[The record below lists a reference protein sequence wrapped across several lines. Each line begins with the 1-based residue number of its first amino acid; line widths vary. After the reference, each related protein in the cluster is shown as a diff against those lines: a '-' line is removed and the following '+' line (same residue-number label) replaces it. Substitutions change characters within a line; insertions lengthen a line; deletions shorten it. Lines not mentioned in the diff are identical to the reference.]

1 MAQNPT
7 LIIDDSIHNQDLYY
21 VTRFLAQDRFLY
33 LNTGEREIL
42 LISQMERGRAL
53 NESRIDDI
61 RTTTDYDI
69 IEKSKQYGRETA
81 YNLVVAELLHDEGI
95 TRIEVPHNFPIFL
108 ADDLRS
114 RGFEVAPTR
123 GGIAELRTVK
133 TRREIEEIKKA
144 QECCEA
150 AMKRA
155 IDAIRSAGVCDGV
168 LVDPVYPV
176 DSADSMDLSQ
186 ALTSE
191 RIRAVIE
198 HTLIDG
204 GCESCS
210 TIVAG
215 GMDGAEPHN
224 MGTGTLNVD
233 ESIVIDIFP
242 CLVKERYYADMTR
255 TVARGNPSQALIEMH
270 EAVFDAQ
277 SAAIQ
282 AVCAGVSGDE
292 VHSVVCDL
300 FDDRGYRK
308 LFPHSTGHGVGLDVH
323 EAPAVASGGEVLR
336 AGNVIT
342 IEPGLY
348 DPGVGGIRLEDLVV
362 VTKSGCENLT
372 KMEKRFL
379 V

>member
-1 MAQNPT
+1 MSQNPT
-7 LIIDDSIHNQDLYY
+7 LIIDDSIHNSDLYY

-33 LNTGEREIL
+33 LNSGEREIL
-42 LISQMERGRAL
+42 LISQMELGRAL
-53 NESRIDDI
+53 NESRIDDV
-61 RTTTDYDI
+61 RTTSDYDI
-69 IEKSKQYGRETA
+69 IEKSKRYGRETA
-81 YNLVVAELLHDEGI
+81 YNLVVAELLHDEEI
-95 TRIEVPHNFPIFL
+95 TRIEVPHNFPVFL
-108 ADDLRS
+108 ADDLRI

-123 GGIAELRTVK
+123 SGITELRTVK
-133 TRREIEEIKKA
+133 TSREIEEIKKA
-144 QECCEA
+144 QACCEA

-155 IDAIRSAGVCDGV
+155 IDAIRSAGVRDGV
-168 LVDPVYPV
+168 LVDPT
-176 DSADSMDLSQ
+176 DLSQ

-198 HTLIDG
+198 HTLIDC

-215 GMDGAEPHN
+215 GKDGAEPHN
-224 MGTGTLNVD
+224 IGAGTLKAD

-242 CLVKERYYADMTR
+242 CLEKERYYADMTR
-255 TVARGNPSQALIEMH
+255 TVARGNPPHALIEMY
-270 EAVFDAQ
+270 EAVLDAQ

-282 AVCAGVSGDE
+282 VVRAGVSGDE

-300 FDDRGYRK
+300 FDDRGYK
-308 LFPHSTGHGVGLDVH
+308 DLFPHSTGHGVGLDVH
-323 EAPAVASGGEVLR
+323 EAPAVASGGEVLK

-348 DPGVGGIRLEDLVV
+348 DPAIGGIRLEDLVV
-362 VTKSGCENLT
+362 VTESGCENLT

>member
-1 MAQNPT
+1 MTQNPT
-7 LIIDDSIHNQDLYY
+7 LIIDDSIHDQDLYY
-21 VTRFLAQDRFLY
+21 VTRFLAQDQFLY
-33 LNTGEREIL
+33 LNSGKREIL
-42 LISQMERGRAL
+42 LISQMELGRAL
-53 NESRIDDI
+53 NESRITDV
-61 RTTTDYDI
+61 RTTADYNI
-69 IEKSKQYGRETA
+69 IEKSKRYGRETA

-95 TRIEVPHNFPIFL
+95 TRIEVPHNFPLFL

-114 RGFEVAPTR
+114 RGIEVVPAR
-123 GGIAELRTVK
+123 GWISELRTVK
-133 TRREIEEIKKA
+133 TRGEIEQIRKA

-155 IDAIRSAGVCDGV
+155 IDAIRSAGVRDRV
-168 LVDPVYPV
+168 LVDQVYSGDPV
-176 DSADSMDLSQ
+176 DSADLGP

-198 HTLIDG
+198 HTLIDC

-215 GMDGAEPHN
+215 GKDGAEPHN
-224 MGTGTLNVD
+224 MGAGMLKAD

-242 CLVKERYYADMTR
+242 RLEKERYYADMTR
-255 TVARGNPSQALIEMH
+255 TVARGNPSQALIEMY
-270 EAVFDAQ
+270 EAVLDAQ

-282 AVCAGVSGDE
+282 VVRAGVSGDE
-292 VHSVVCDL
+292 VHGVVCDL

-323 EAPAVASGGEVLR
+323 EAPAVASGGEVLK
-336 AGNVIT
+336 AGNVVT

-348 DPGVGGIRLEDLVV
+348 DPAVGGIRLEDLVV
-362 VTKSGCENLT
+362 VTESGCENLT

>member
-21 VTRFLAQDRFLY
+21 VTRFLAHDRFLY
-33 LNTGEREIL
+33 LNSREREIL
-42 LISQMERGRAL
+42 LISQMELGRAL
-53 NESRIDDI
+53 NESRIDDV

-69 IEKSKQYGRETA
+69 IKKSKRYGRETA
-81 YNLVVAELLHDEGI
+81 YNLVVAELLRDEGI
-95 TRIEVPHNFPIFL
+95 THIDVPYNFPIFL

-114 RGFEVAPTR
+114 RGFEVAPAR
-123 GGIAELRTVK
+123 SGIAELRTVK
-133 TRREIEEIKKA
+133 TRREIEQIKKA

-155 IDAIRSAGVCDGV
+155 IDAIRSAGVCDGA
-168 LVDPVYPV
+168 LVDPV
-176 DSADSMDLSQ
+176 DSADSGQ
-186 ALTSE
+186 VLTSE

-198 HTLIDG
+198 HTLIDC

-215 GMDGAEPHN
+215 GKDGAEPHN
-224 MGTGTLNVD
+224 MGAGTLKAD

-242 CLVKERYYADMTR
+242 RLEKERYYADMTR
-255 TVARGNPSQALIEMH
+255 TVARGNPPQALIEMY
-270 EAVFDAQ
+270 EAVLDAQ

-282 AVCAGVSGDE
+282 VVRAGVSGDE
-292 VHSVVCDL
+292 VHGVVCDL
-300 FDDRGYRK
+300 FDDRGYK
-308 LFPHSTGHGVGLDVH
+308 DLFPHSTGHGVGLDVH
-323 EAPAVASGGEVLR
+323 EAPAVASGGEVLK

-348 DPGVGGIRLEDLVV
+348 DPRVGGIRLEDLVV
-362 VTKSGCENLT
+362 VTESGCENLT

>member
-7 LIIDDSIHNQDLYY
+7 LIIDDSIHNSDLYY

-33 LNTGEREIL
+33 LNSGEREIL
-42 LISQMERGRAL
+42 LISQMELGRAR

-69 IEKSKQYGRETA
+69 IEKSKRYGRETA

-95 TRIEVPHNFPIFL
+95 TRIEVPYNFPVFL
-108 ADDLRS
+108 ADDLRI
-114 RGFEVAPTR
+114 RGFEVTPAR
-123 GGIAELRTVK
+123 SGITELRTVK

-144 QECCEA
+144 QERCEA
-150 AMKRA
+150 AMERA
-155 IDAIRSAGVCDGV
+155 IDAIRSAGVSDGV
-168 LVDPVYPV
+168 LVDPV
-176 DSADSMDLSQ
+176 DSGQ

-198 HTLIDG
+198 HTLIDC
-204 GCESCS
+204 GCESCN

-215 GMDGAEPHN
+215 GKDGAEPHN

-242 CLVKERYYADMTR
+242 CLGKERYYADMTR

-270 EAVFDAQ
+270 EAVLDAQ

-282 AVCAGVSGDE
+282 VVRAGVSGDE

-300 FDDRGYRK
+300 FDDRGYGE

-348 DPGVGGIRLEDLVV
+348 DPRVGGIRLEDLVV
-362 VTKSGCENLT
+362 VTESGCENLT

>member
-7 LIIDDSIHNQDLYY
+7 LIIDDSVHNSDLYY

-33 LNTGEREIL
+33 LNSGEREIL
-42 LISQMERGRAL
+42 LISQMELGRAR

-61 RTTTDYDI
+61 RTTTDYGI

-95 TRIEVPHNFPIFL
+95 TRIEVPHNFPVFL

-114 RGFEVAPTR
+114 WGFEVAPTR

-155 IDAIRSAGVCDGV
+155 INAIRSAVVSDGV
-168 LVDPVYPV
+168 LVDPVHPV
-176 DSADSMDLSQ
+176 DSADSSDSGQ

-191 RIRAVIE
+191 WIRAVIE

-215 GMDGAEPHN
+215 GKDGAEPHN
-224 MGTGTLNVD
+224 MGAGTLNVD

-242 CLVKERYYADMTR
+242 RLGKERYYADMTR
-255 TVARGNPSQALIEMH
+255 TVARGNPPQALIEMH

-277 SAAIQ
+277 SA
-282 AVCAGVSGDE
+282 
-292 VHSVVCDL
+292 
-300 FDDRGYRK
+300 
-308 LFPHSTGHGVGLDVH
+308 
-323 EAPAVASGGEVLR
+323 
-336 AGNVIT
+336 
-342 IEPGLY
+342 
-348 DPGVGGIRLEDLVV
+348 
-362 VTKSGCENLT
+362 
-372 KMEKRFL
+372 
-379 V
+379 

>member
-42 LISQMERGRAL
+42 LISQMELGRAL

-95 TRIEVPHNFPIFL
+95 TRIEVPYNFPIFL

-155 IDAIRSAGVCDGV
+155 IDAIRSAGVRDG
-168 LVDPVYPV
+168 LLV
-176 DSADSMDLSQ
+176 DSADSGRV
-186 ALTSE
+186 LTSE
-191 RIRAVIE
+191 QIRAVIE
-198 HTLIDG
+198 HTLIDC

-215 GMDGAEPHN
+215 GKDGAEPHN
-224 MGTGTLNVD
+224 MGTGTLKAD

-242 CLVKERYYADMTR
+242 CLRKERYYADMTR
-255 TVARGNPSQALIEMH
+255 TVARGNPSRALIEMH

>member
-33 LNTGEREIL
+33 LSTGEREIL
-42 LISQMERGRAL
+42 LISQMELGRAR

-155 IDAIRSAGVCDGV
+155 IDAIRSARVCDGV

-176 DSADSMDLSQ
+176 DSADSTDLSQ

-224 MGTGTLNVD
+224 MGAGTLNVD
-233 ESIVIDIFP
+233 ESIVIDIFSISS
-242 CLVKERYYADMTR
+242 R
-255 TVARGNPSQALIEMH
+255 
-270 EAVFDAQ
+270 
-277 SAAIQ
+277 
-282 AVCAGVSGDE
+282 
-292 VHSVVCDL
+292 
-300 FDDRGYRK
+300 
-308 LFPHSTGHGVGLDVH
+308 
-323 EAPAVASGGEVLR
+323 AS
-336 AGNVIT
+336 
-342 IEPGLY
+342 
-348 DPGVGGIRLEDLVV
+348 
-362 VTKSGCENLT
+362 
-372 KMEKRFL
+372 
-379 V
+379 